1 MPTKRERRNDEIA
14 IHMGLSPQAAASIAT
29 TLVAIGV
36 AYYYLLRKNE
46 PPARDR
52 PPTAPSPPTTS
63 ETSTDLAS
71 TREVDQQPQPS
82 VVWRAVRA
90 ASRWSIGGTAIG
102 AYEEFSPIPAS
113 KTSSRASPVP
123 SPSTTATATA
133 DTGTNSTAPA
143 ASDLAA
149 SDAAL
154 LATLASPA
162 TPASTAEALA
172 CLAARVKAPADGD
185 EPVDLETF
193 LQLREAG
200 CTLLDV
206 RSPAEFEAGHIPGA
220 RSLPLFTDAERAS
233 VGTCY
238 KQQSREAAMAMGMAR
253 VGPKLTELVTR
264 ARELAGG
271 GGGGG
276 GGAEGGGGGG
286 GACRVAIYCWRGG
299 MRSGAVAWLLRLHGI
314 DVYVLGGGYKTFR
327 AWALGTWGDIA
338 MPGQG

>member
-1 MPTKRERRNDEIA
+1 
-14 IHMGLSPQAAASIAT
+14 MGLSPQAAGSIAT

-52 PPTAPSPPTTS
+52 PSPPTTT

-71 TREVDQQPQPS
+71 TREVDPQPQSS

-123 SPSTTATATA
+123 SPTA

-200 CTLLDV
+200 CALLDV
-206 RSPAEFEAGHIPGA
+206 RSPAEFE
-220 RSLPLFTDAERAS
+220 ECAS
-233 VGTCY
+233 DSSPDHQ
-238 KQQSREAAMAMGMAR
+238 KN
-253 VGPKLTELVTR
+253 K
-264 ARELAGG
+264 
-271 GGGGG
+271 
-276 GGAEGGGGGG
+276 
-286 GACRVAIYCWRGG
+286 
-299 MRSGAVAWLLRLHGI
+299 
-314 DVYVLGGGYKTFR
+314 
-327 AWALGTWGDIA
+327 
-338 MPGQG
+338 

>member
-1 MPTKRERRNDEIA
+1 
-14 IHMGLSPQAAASIAT
+14 MGLSAQAAASIATT

-63 ETSTDLAS
+63 EASTDLAS
-71 TREVDQQPQPS
+71 TREVDPQPQSS

-113 KTSSRASPVP
+113 KTSSRAASPVP
-123 SPSTTATATA
+123 SPSTTATA
-133 DTGTNSTAPA
+133 PA
-143 ASDLAA
+143 ASGLAA

-154 LATLASPA
+154 LASLASPA

-200 CTLLDV
+200 CALLDV

-220 RSLPLFTDAERAS
+220 RSLPLFTDAERAA

-276 GGAEGGGGGG
+276 GGAGGGGGG
-286 GACRVAIYCWRGG
+286 GGSGACRVAIYCWRGG

-314 DVYVLGGGYKTFR
+314 QVCVLGGGYKTFR

-338 MPGQG
+338 MPG